1 MCEGPYN
8 RIRPRHSGV
17 SMKLGWLGM
26 GVVAASLMVTAANAR
41 VVSLEIQRREP
52 ILGGKSFGGAGAY
65 EKLVGK
71 VHFALDPASDV
82 NKSIIDLNL
91 APKNAK
97 GEVEFTAD
105 FFMLKPKDPAHGNHR
120 LLYEVGNR
128 GNKSLLG
135 YFQKAKNSKDPA
147 SADEIGN
154 GALMNQGYTLL
165 WMGWQWDVP
174 PGQMRMDQPIATDNG
189 KTITGLVRGNF
200 IPNDRSST
208 QSLADRNHFAY
219 PIADPNSS
227 QNVMTVRDNPTDTP
241 TVIPRAKWHFAGDA
255 SVSLDSGFQMG
266 RIYDVIYLA
275 KDPRVVGTGLSGT
288 RDLISFLKYDQSAAN
303 PMPGI
308 RYAYGWGVSQS
319 GRFLRQLL
327 YEGFNEDE
335 GHRMVF
341 DGVIDEVG
349 GAGRGSFNIRFGQA
363 SRDAEEFFDVFYP
376 VDQFPFT
383 DSVETDPVTGKTDSL
398 LGNAEAHHVRPKLF
412 HIFSNSE
419 YFNRGGSLLH
429 TDVTGT
435 KDIAPPPDSR
445 IYFVS
450 SGPHAFG
457 PMPPKQFA
465 GAAAFNNPVSR
476 NPIVRALLK
485 DMDDWVTKG
494 IAPPDSRIPHI
505 ADGTLVPTA
514 KAGWPKIPGVPFPV
528 PNLKEYR
535 LDFGPDYAKGIVNE
549 PPKVGQVYVNLVP
562 AVDEAGNS
570 RAGIRLPAIAFPVG
584 TYGGWNFRDPAI
596 GRPDQLF
603 GEMGSFHPMP
613 RTKEERLAKGDSRLS
628 IAERYQSRD
637 EYLAKVTAVAKK
649 MVKDR
654 FLLPE
659 DLNDPIDQA
668 LALYD
673 WTVKPDRAQIQAISF
688 KAK

>member
-1 MCEGPYN
+1 MIGKWFGGLCWG
-8 RIRPRHSGV
+8 
-17 SMKLGWLGM
+17 L
-26 GVVAASLMVTAANAR
+26 VAAWLIATAADAR
-41 VVSLEIQRREP
+41 VVRLEIQKREP
-52 ILGGKSFGGAGAY
+52 ILSGKPFGQAGAY
-65 EKLVGK
+65 EKLSGK
-71 VHFALDPASDV
+71 VHFALDPKAAINRRIV
-82 NKSIIDLNL
+82 DLNL
-91 APKNAK
+91 APKNAE

-105 FFMLKPKDPAHGNHR
+105 FFMLKPADPKRGNHR
-120 LLYEVGNR
+120 LFYEVGNR
-128 GNKSLLG
+128 GGKSMLR
-135 YFQKAKNSKDPA
+135 YFQKAKTSKDPT
-147 SADEIGN
+147 SADEIGD
-154 GALMNQGYTLL
+154 GALMNQGWSLL

-189 KTITGLVRGNF
+189 KPITGLVRANF
-200 IPNDRSST
+200 IPNDRAPT

-219 PIADPNSS
+219 PLVDENSP
-227 QNVMTVRDNPTDTP
+227 QNVMTVRDNPADAP
-241 TVIPRAKWHFAGDA
+241 QVIPRGKWHFVNGTEVA
-255 SVSLDSGFQMG
+255 LDGGFQMG

-288 RDLISFLKYDQSAAN
+288 RDLISFFKHDQSAAN

-308 RYAYGWGVSQS
+308 TTAYGWGVSQS
-319 GRFLRQLL
+319 GRFLRQFL

-335 GHRMVF
+335 QHRIVF

-383 DSVETDPVTGKTDSL
+383 DSVETDPVTGQTGSL
-398 LGNAEAHHVRPKLF
+398 LGDAEAHHVRPKLF

-419 YFNRGGSLLH
+419 YFNRGGSLIH

-435 KDIAPPPDSR
+435 HDIAPPPDSR

-450 SGPHAFG
+450 SGPHAYG
-457 PMPPKQFA
+457 PLPPKQFE

-476 NPIVRALLK
+476 DPIVRALLK
-485 DMDDWVTKG
+485 DMDDWVTRG
-494 IAPPDSRIPHI
+494 ITPPDSRIPHI

-514 KAGWPKIPGVPFPV
+514 HAGWPKIPGVHFPV

-535 LDFGPDYAKGIVNE
+535 LDFGPDYAKGIVRE
-549 PPKVGQVYVNLVP
+549 PPKVGQMYVNLVP

-570 RAGIRLPAIAFPVG
+570 RAGIRLPAIALPVG

-603 GEMGSFHPMP
+603 GEMGSFHPMA
-613 RTKEERLAKGDSRLS
+613 RSKEERVASGDSRLS
-628 IAERYQSRD
+628 IAERYKNRD
-637 EYLAKVTAVAKK
+637 DYIAKVMAVAKQ

-668 LALYD
+668 VALYD
-673 WTVKPDRAQIQAISF
+673 WAVKPDRTQLQAISF
-688 KAK
+688 APGK